1 MWFPTAKRLV
11 RARALLIVA
20 ALLLCS
26 PRTAAAADQ
35 VYFPAVEDV
44 AAQLVQRINAETVR
58 IDMSAWYL
66 TDSTVYSALLNR
78 FRAGVKVRLIGD
90 RGSIFEIDQNTK
102 NTFYY
107 LASQGVPIRLR
118 YNPTW
123 YPEIDHWKA
132 TIFAG
137 QKIVAFGSANYTPF
151 ELTPF
156 SSTNYKDEIVLFTS
170 DSTIVNA
177 FKTKFDKYWHDTD
190 GEQESLIPT

>member
-20 ALLLCS
+20 ALLFCFAR
-26 PRTAAAADQ
+26 PAAAADD
-35 VYFPAVEDV
+35 VYFPAVDDV
-44 AAQLVQRINAETVR
+44 AAKLVQRINAETER

-90 RGSIFEIDQNTK
+90 RGSIFEIDQPTK

-132 TIFAG
+132 AIFVG
-137 QKIVAFGSANYTPF
+137 QGVVGFGSPNFTPF

-156 SSTNYKDEIVLFTS
+156 SSTNYHDELTLFTS
-170 DSTIVNA
+170 DSSLVN
-177 FKTKFDKYWHDTD
+177 
-190 GEQESLIPT
+190 